1 MVTAGMS
8 VLPQN
13 CSQGAVKVKRI
24 IWQKKKKKKKTIVNK
39 KIKKLRKLSS
49 FVSYYINIQGC
60 ALAVPKSPWHP
71 LFALEQW
78 GNHSGFH
85 RFRALGFPSI

>member
-1 MVTAGMS
+1 MVSAGMS

-24 IWQKKKKKKKTIVNK
+24 ICQKKKKKKKKKTIVNK

-49 FVSYYINIQGC
+49 FFSYYINIQGC
-60 ALAVPKSPWHP
+60 ALAVPKSLWHP
-71 LFALEQW
+71 LLALEQ
-78 GNHSGFH
+78 
-85 RFRALGFPSI
+85 

>member
-1 MVTAGMS
+1 MVSAGMS

-24 IWQKKKKKKKTIVNK
+24 ICQKKKKKKKTIVNK

-49 FVSYYINIQGC
+49 FFS
-60 ALAVPKSPWHP
+60 
-71 LFALEQW
+71 
-78 GNHSGFH
+78 
-85 RFRALGFPSI
+85 